1 MLIEFKIKNFR
12 SFREEATLSMVAS
25 TDKSLP
31 ENTVAAYEFGGRSLL
46 RSAVVYGPNAAG
58 KSNLIS
64 AMHFVDNFINSSMD
78 RKLNSPI
85 EVTPFL
91 LVTEP
96 NTAPSEF
103 EITFID
109 SQDVRY
115 QYGFHVTAKQVLR
128 EWLVAY
134 PKGLPQTWFERE
146 STGEAEPTWYFGRNL
161 KGKNSQVA
169 ELTRPDVLFL
179 SNAAKLNHR
188 QLGRVFEW
196 FQKSLRVIGADELS
210 PYLYTYSA
218 ARAREDE
225 KAQERIRRLL
235 AVADFGI
242 SDFEVREETFTEK
255 DLPEDMPTE
264 LRSQLINKKH
274 LDVYMRHPVG
284 AGGEVALP
292 LQEES
297 NGTQRLFALSGPLAE
312 VLENGWTLFVDE
324 LDASLHPLLVRYLV
338 ELFHN
343 PQLNPKGAQL
353 IFNTHD
359 TTLMD
364 CCLFR
369 RDQIWFVEKD
379 RQGCSHLYPL
389 LDYSPR
395 KDEALAKGYLL
406 GRYGA
411 IPFLSEPQW
420 GEAQHVEA

>member
-1 MLIEFKIKNFR
+1 MLIELRTKNFR
-12 SFREEATLSMVAS
+12 SFRDETILSMVAS
-25 TDKSLP
+25 TDKTLH
-31 ENTVAAYEFGGRSLL
+31 ENTVSIPEFGGRRLL

-58 KSNLIS
+58 KSNLI
-64 AMHFVDNFINSSMD
+64 AVANFIDDFVKFSME

-85 EVTPFL
+85 EVSPFL
-91 LVTEP
+91 LVAEP
-96 NTAPSEF
+96 NPDPTEF
-103 EITFID
+103 EISFID
-109 SQDVRY
+109 DQEVRY
-115 QYGFHVTAKQVLR
+115 QYGFHLTSKQVVR

-146 STGEAEPTWYFGRNL
+146 HIHGEEPTWYFGRNL

-169 ELTRPDVLFL
+169 DLTRPDVLFL
-179 SNAAKLNHR
+179 SNAARLNHQ
-188 QLGRVFEW
+188 QLGRVFKW
-196 FQKSLRVIGADELS
+196 FQNNLRVIKSDALNFS
-210 PYLYTYSA
+210 LFAYSA
-218 ARAREDE
+218 TRAKDDE
-225 KAQERIRRLL
+225 RTKERIRLFL
-235 AVADFGI
+235 QEADFGI
-242 SDFEVREETFTEK
+242 NDFDIREETYTEK
-255 DLPEDMPTE
+255 DFPEDMPTE
-264 LRSQLINKKH
+264 LRDQLVNKKH

-284 AGGEVALP
+284 KGIEITFP
-292 LQEES
+292 MDEES
-297 NGTQRLFALSGPLAE
+297 DGTQRFFTLGGPLLD
-312 VLENGWTLFVDE
+312 VLEHGWTLFVDE

-343 PQLNPKGAQL
+343 PKTNPKGAQL

-411 IPFLSEPQW
+411 IPFLGEPQW
-420 GEAQHVEA
+420 GETQDAKT